1 AVPLVNW
8 LQQMGEP
15 LYGRITP
22 DGWPLDSAS
31 WTGSGQMS
39 KRFDFA
45 RVIGSGRNR
54 LFVDNGDPAQP
65 GTPPE
70 LPRNAPALRDSALYR
85 DAVAQ
90 ALSVAT
96 SNALSQAQS
105 PAEWNTF
112 LLSSPDF
119 NYR

>member
-1 AVPLVNW
+1 MRFLVSSMRFTYDGQPIPNAEPLVNW
-8 LQQMGEP
+8 LRQMGEP

-54 LFVDNGDPAQP
+54 LFVDNSGSTMPDMVAAPQQD
-65 GTPPE
+65 
-70 LPRNAPALRDSALYR
+70 APALRDSALYR
-85 DAVAQ
+85 DAIAQ
-90 ALSVAT
+90 GLS
-96 SNALSQAQS
+96 
-105 PAEWNTF
+105 
-112 LLSSPDF
+112 
-119 NYR
+119 